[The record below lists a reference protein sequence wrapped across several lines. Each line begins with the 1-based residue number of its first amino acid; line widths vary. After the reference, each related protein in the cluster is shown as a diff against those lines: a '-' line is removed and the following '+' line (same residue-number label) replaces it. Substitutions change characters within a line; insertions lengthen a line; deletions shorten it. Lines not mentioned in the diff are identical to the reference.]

1 MTVTIALMRKG
12 NIQEIDEGRM
22 EERRI
27 EIYTRNIKSHP
38 KVSNKDQ
45 FTKMR
50 KFKTSSPSNN
60 QR

>member
-1 MTVTIALMRKG
+1 MRKG